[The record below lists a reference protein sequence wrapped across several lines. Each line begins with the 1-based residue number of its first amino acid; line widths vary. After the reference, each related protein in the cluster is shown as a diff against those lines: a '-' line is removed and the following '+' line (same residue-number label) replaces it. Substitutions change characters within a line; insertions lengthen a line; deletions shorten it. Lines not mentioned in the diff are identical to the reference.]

1 MDPSIMKLLEDDEDE
16 TMHSGAA
23 VEAFQAALN
32 RDIEGDVPAVSQA
45 PESDAAFPRGSNG
58 PSSLSLQA
66 SQNEKTESHAQQDQN
81 FRPKQEQHS
90 SLMELERCSSLPEN
104 QQQHNAAPLQASK
117 NQPQADREQGDAE
130 QVSAQFSQTAGL
142 QGSEKAPILVND
154 SNRMQNRDNESQ
166 YLKLQKM
173 SNQQTMVSEQANNPL
188 NRSKQVPFASLMPVL
203 MPQLD
208 KDRAMQL
215 QTLFNRLKRNEMNK
229 DDFIRLM
236 RGVVGDQMLR
246 LAVCQVQAQ
255 PPPSVRQLSP
265 RMPSM
270 GPGAPNFS
278 DPRPFSQLHQKGMNS
293 PAVQSYMPSSASQGR
308 GSSGYP
314 AMDKNMQSLREVEQR
329 TDGNANQLTSSSSG
343 TIQER
348 ERSSIPV
355 PGLEKQQ
362 LHFQQKSFPMYGN
375 SGNYHPYTGS
385 NINTSSL
392 SLKPQPH
399 EGQAKQISQQAPNFD
414 RQVSINDPK
423 RVQGGN
429 VSHLRN
435 NLTSQPSPW
444 KSSTSKEQN
453 TGPLSS
459 MSYIK
464 QEPSDQVS
472 EQNKTQHSNLQGLSS
487 IPSMQAEQVNTTPGI
502 AKDPFEKQT
511 SKVAF
516 PTSNNVMPQSSTNA
530 ANPISS
536 DANSLHESSAV
547 LSSQVPSATTPG
559 MQNRA
564 PQKKGAVGQKKPLE
578 ALGSSPPL
586 SSKKQKVSGAFSD
599 QSIEQL
605 NDVTA
610 VSGVNIREEEE
621 QLFSSAKEDSRASEA
636 SRKVVQEE
644 EERLLLQKA
653 PLQKKLMEIMAKY
666 GLKSMS
672 NDVEKCLSLSVEERL
687 RGIISN
693 LIRLSKQR
701 VDTEKP
707 RHRTHITSDVRQQ
720 IMLVNQKAREEWE
733 KKQAEEEKLRKLN
746 DPEDGSDVAGD
757 KDKDEGRMK
766 SVNKEEDDKMRTTAA
781 NVAARAAVGG
791 DDMLSKWQLMAEQAR
806 QKREGGMDSASGSQS
821 GKDTVRK
828 SSSAA
833 GRHGKDNQEGDRK
846 GTSKKFGRNQMNA
859 SQTRVA
865 RSISV
870 KDVIAVLQREPQ
882 MSRSTTIYRLFNK
895 VRSEAT
901 GE

>member
-32 RDIEGDVPAVSQA
+32 RDIEGDVHAVSQTS
-45 PESDAAFPRGSNG
+45 ESDAAFPRGNNNG
-58 PSSLSLQA
+58 SSSLSLQA
-66 SQNEKTESHAQQDQN
+66 SSQNENTESHVQQEQN

-90 SLMELERCSSLPEN
+90 SLMELERSVPEN
-104 QQQHNAAPLQASK
+104 QQQHSSAPLQVPK
-117 NQPQADREQGDAE
+117 NQPAADREQGEAE

-142 QGSEKAPILVND
+142 QVSEKAPILVND

-173 SNQQTMVSEQANNPL
+173 SNQQSMVAEQANNPQ

-215 QTLFNRLKRNEMNK
+215 HTLFNRLKKNEMNK

-246 LAVCQVQAQ
+246 LAVCQVQSQ

-278 DPRPFSQLHQKGMNS
+278 DPRPFAQLHQKGMNS

-308 GSSGYP
+308 SSSGYP

-329 TDGNANQLTSSSSG
+329 PDNNGNQLTSSSTG

-348 ERSSIPV
+348 ERSSVPV

-375 SGNYHPYTGS
+375 SSSYHPYTGS
-385 NINTSSL
+385 NINASSL

-399 EGQAKQISQQAPNFD
+399 EGQVKQISQQAPTFD
-414 RQVSINDPK
+414 RQVTINDSK

-429 VSHLRN
+429 VPHLHSN
-435 NLTSQPSPW
+435 VTAQQNPW

-459 MSYIK
+459 MSYIA

-472 EQNKTQHSNLQGLSS
+472 EQNKTQHSNLQSLSS
-487 IPSMQAEQVNTTPGI
+487 IPSMQAEHVNTTPGI
-502 AKDPFEKQT
+502 AKDPFDKQT
-511 SKVAF
+511 SKMGF
-516 PTSNNVMPQSSTNA
+516 PTSNNVMPPTSTNA
-530 ANPISS
+530 ANSISS
-536 DANSLHESSAV
+536 DSSSLHESNAM
-547 LSSQVPSATTPG
+547 LSSQVPSANTPG

-564 PQKKGAVGQKKPLE
+564 PPKKAAVGQKKPLE

-636 SRKVVQEE
+636 SRRVVQEE

-653 PLQKKLMEIMAKY
+653 PLQKKLVEIMAKC
-666 GLKSMS
+666 GLKGMS
-672 NDVEKCLSLSVEERL
+672 NDVEKCLSLCVEERL

-701 VDTEKP
+701 VDTEKTK
-707 RHRTHITSDVRQQ
+707 HRMVITSDVRQQ
-720 IMLVNQKAREEWE
+720 IMLFNQKAREEWE

-746 DPEDGSDVAGD
+746 DVRISFAFPAYGQIRTVYNS
-757 KDKDEGRMK
+757 
-766 SVNKEEDDKMRTTAA
+766 EEH
-781 NVAARAAVGG
+781 ARG
-791 DDMLSKWQLMAEQAR
+791 WFR
-806 QKREGGMDSASGSQS
+806 CCR
-821 GKDTVRK
+821 
-828 SSSAA
+828 
-833 GRHGKDNQEGDRK
+833 
-846 GTSKKFGRNQMNA
+846 
-859 SQTRVA
+859 
-865 RSISV
+865 
-870 KDVIAVLQREPQ
+870 
-882 MSRSTTIYRLFNK
+882 
-895 VRSEAT
+895 
-901 GE
+901 

>member
-1 MDPSIMKLLEDDEDE
+1 
-16 TMHSGAA
+16 MHSGAA

-32 RDIEGDVPAVSQA
+32 RDIGGDVRAVSQTS
-45 PESDAAFPRGSNG
+45 ESDAAFPQGNNNGS
-58 PSSLSLQA
+58 STLSLQA
-66 SQNEKTESHAQQDQN
+66 SSQNENTESHVQQDQN
-81 FRPKQEQHS
+81 FGKQEQRS
-90 SLMELERCSSLPEN
+90 SLMELERSVPEN
-104 QQQHNAAPLQASK
+104 QQQHNSAALHVSK
-117 NQPQADREQGDAE
+117 NQPQADREQGEAE

-142 QGSEKAPILVND
+142 QVSEKAPILVND
-154 SNRMQNRDNESQ
+154 PNRMQNRDNESQ
-166 YLKLQKM
+166 YMKLQKM
-173 SNQQTMVSEQANNPL
+173 SNQQAMVSEQANNPL

-208 KDRAMQL
+208 KDRGMQL
-215 QTLFNRLKRNEMNK
+215 QTLFTRLKRNEMNK

-246 LAVCQVQAQ
+246 LAVCQVQSQ
-255 PPPSVRQLSP
+255 PPPSVRQLAP

-278 DPRPFSQLHQKGMNS
+278 DPRPFAQLHQKGMNT
-293 PAVQSYMPSSASQGR
+293 PAVQSYIPSSASQGR
-308 GSSGYP
+308 SSSGYP

-329 TDGNANQLTSSSSG
+329 PDGNGNQLASSSAG
-343 TIQER
+343 TVQER
-348 ERSSIPV
+348 ERSVPV

-362 LHFQQKSFPMYGN
+362 LHFQQKSFAMYGT

-385 NINTSSL
+385 NINASSM
-392 SLKPQPH
+392 SHKPQPH
-399 EGQAKQISQQAPNFD
+399 EGQVKQISQQAPNFD
-414 RQVSINDPK
+414 RQVSINDSK

-429 VSHLRN
+429 VPHLHN
-435 NLTSQPSPW
+435 NLTAQQNPW

-459 MSYIK
+459 MSYIN

-502 AKDPFEKQT
+502 SKDPFDKQA
-511 SKVAF
+511 SKMGF
-516 PTSNNVMPQSSTNA
+516 PTSNNVMPPTSTNG
-530 ANPISS
+530 ANSISS
-536 DANSLHESSAV
+536 DSSSLHESNAV
-547 LSSQVPSATTPG
+547 VPSATTPG
-559 MQNRA
+559 MQNRP
-564 PQKKGAVGQKKPLE
+564 PQKKAAVGQKKPLE

-636 SRKVVQEE
+636 SRRVVQEE

-653 PLQKKLMEIMAKY
+653 PLQKKLVEIMAKC
-666 GLKSMS
+666 GLKGMS
-672 NDVEKCLSLSVEERL
+672 NDVEKCLSLCVEERL

-701 VDTEKP
+701 VDAEKP
-707 RHRTHITSDVRQQ
+707 RHRTLITSDVRQQ
-720 IMLVNQKAREEWE
+720 IALVNQKAREEWE

-746 DPEDGSDVAGD
+746 DPEDGSGVAGD
-757 KDKDEGRMK
+757 KEKDEGRMK
-766 SVNKEEDDKMRTTAA
+766 SVKVNKEEDDKMRTTAA

-806 QKREGGMDSASGSQS
+806 QKREGGMDSASGSQA
-821 GKDTVRK
+821 GKDAVRK
-828 SSSAA
+828 SSSAS

-846 GTSKKFGRNQMNA
+846 GTSRKFGRNQTNA
-859 SQTRVA
+859 TQTRVA
-865 RSISV
+865 RTISV

-882 MSRSTTIYRLFNK
+882 MSRSTTIYRLFNR
-895 VRSEAT
+895 VHSEAT

>member
-32 RDIEGDVPAVSQA
+32 RDIEGDVPAVSKA
-45 PESDAAFPRGSNG
+45 PASDAAFPRGSNG
-58 PSSLSLQA
+58 PSSLPLQA

-117 NQPQADREQGDAE
+117 NQPQSDCEQGDAE
-130 QVSAQFSQTAGL
+130 QVSAQFSQTPGL

-293 PAVQSYMPSSASQGR
+293 PAVQSYIPSSASQGR
-308 GSSGYP
+308 SSSGYP

-399 EGQAKQISQQAPNFD
+399 EGQVKQISQQASNFD
-414 RQVSINDPK
+414 RQVTINDPK

-444 KSSTSKEQN
+444 KSSTSKEQT

-487 IPSMQAEQVNTTPGI
+487 IPSMQSEQVNTTPGI
-502 AKDPFEKQT
+502 SKDPFEKQT
-511 SKVAF
+511 SKVTF

-536 DANSLHESSAV
+536 DASSLPESSAV

-564 PQKKGAVGQKKPLE
+564 PQKKAAVGQKKALE

-746 DPEDGSDVAGD
+746 DPEDGSDLAGD

-821 GKDTVRK
+821 GKDAVRK

>member
-16 TMHSGAA
+16 SMHSGAA
-23 VEAFQAALN
+23 VDAFQAALN
-32 RDIEGDVPAVSQA
+32 RDIEGDAQAVSQTS
-45 PESDAAFPRGSNG
+45 ESDAAFPQGNNNGS
-58 PSSLSLQA
+58 STLSLQA
-66 SQNEKTESHAQQDQN
+66 SSQSENTESHVQQNQN
-81 FRPKQEQHS
+81 FRLKQEQHS
-90 SLMELERCSSLPEN
+90 SLMELDRSVPEN
-104 QQQHNAAPLQASK
+104 QQQHSSAPFQVSK
-117 NQPQADREQGDAE
+117 NQPQADREQGEGE

-142 QGSEKAPILVND
+142 QVSEKAPILVND

-173 SNQQTMVSEQANNPL
+173 SNQQSIVAEQANNPL

-208 KDRAMQL
+208 KDRGMQL

-246 LAVCQVQAQ
+246 LAVCQVQSQ

-270 GPGAPNFS
+270 GPGTPNFS
-278 DPRPFSQLHQKGMNS
+278 DPRPFTQLHPKGMNP
-293 PAVQSYMPSSASQGR
+293 PAVQSYIPSPASQGR
-308 GSSGYP
+308 SSSGYP
-314 AMDKNMQSLREVEQR
+314 AMEKNMQSLREVEQR
-329 TDGNANQLTSSSSG
+329 PDGNGNQITSSSTS
-343 TIQER
+343 TIQDR
-348 ERSSIPV
+348 ERSSVSV

-375 SGNYHPYTGS
+375 SGNYHTYTGS
-385 NINTSSL
+385 NINASSL

-399 EGQAKQISQQAPNFD
+399 EGQVKQISQQASNFD
-414 RQVSINDPK
+414 RQVTINDSK
-423 RVQGGN
+423 RVQGGS
-429 VSHLRN
+429 VPHLHN
-435 NLTSQPSPW
+435 NLTSQQNPW

-453 TGPLSS
+453 I
-459 MSYIK
+459 MSYVK

-487 IPSMQAEQVNTTPGI
+487 IPSMQAEHVNTTPGI
-502 AKDPFEKQT
+502 AKDPFDKQT
-511 SKVAF
+511 SKMGF
-516 PTSNNVMPQSSTNA
+516 PTSNNVVPPTSTNA
-530 ANPISS
+530 ANSISS
-536 DANSLHESSAV
+536 DSSSQQETNAV
-547 LSSQVPSATTPG
+547 LNSQVPSATTPG

-564 PQKKGAVGQKKPLE
+564 PQKKAAVGQKKPLE

-586 SSKKQKVSGAFSD
+586 SSKKQKVSGAFAD

-636 SRKVVQEE
+636 SRRVVQEE

-653 PLQKKLMEIMAKY
+653 PLQKKLVEIMAKC
-666 GLKSMS
+666 GLKGMS
-672 NDVEKCLSLSVEERL
+672 NDVEKCLSLCVEERL
-687 RGIISN
+687 RGVISN

-701 VDTEKP
+701 VDAEKP
-707 RHRTHITSDVRQQ
+707 RHRTVITSDVRQQ
-720 IMLVNQKAREEWE
+720 ITLVNQKAREEWE

-746 DPEDGSDVAGD
+746 DPEDGSGVAGD

-766 SVNKEEDDKMRTTAA
+766 SLKVNKEEDDKMRTTAA

-806 QKREGGMDSASGSQS
+806 QKREGGMDSASSSQA
-821 GKDTVRK
+821 GKDAVRK

-833 GRHGKDNQEGDRK
+833 GRHGKDNLE
-846 GTSKKFGRNQMNA
+846 GTSRKFGRNQTNA
-859 SQTRVA
+859 TQTKVA

-882 MSRSTTIYRLFNK
+882 MSRSTTIYRLFNR
-895 VRSEAT
+895 VHPEAT